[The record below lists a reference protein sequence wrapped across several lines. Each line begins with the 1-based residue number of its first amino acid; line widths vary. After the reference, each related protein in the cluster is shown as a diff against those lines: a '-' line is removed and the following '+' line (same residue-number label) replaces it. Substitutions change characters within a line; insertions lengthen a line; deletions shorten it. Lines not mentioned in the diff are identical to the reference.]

1 LTTEAKKIYAGAV
14 GVVVTLGTGQDLTLS
29 TKTEILVKKP
39 DGSEATWTAD
49 IATEREDEE
58 TKEII
63 PLTPADGYI
72 RYITDADDLESPG
85 DYYLQAKIEW
95 GPVSS
100 HPGKTVIMEVHEKF
114 K

>member
-39 DGSEATWTAD
+39 DGSEVTWTAD
-49 IATEREDEE
+49 IATEREDPE
-58 TKEII
+58 TGDMI
-63 PLTPADGYI
+63 PLTPADGYLE
-72 RYITDADDLESPG
+72 YITDDDDLDRAG
-85 DYYLQAKIEW
+85 DYALQAYVEW
-95 GPVSS
+95 GAASN
-100 HPGKTVIMEVHEKF
+100 HPGKTVMMEVHEKF